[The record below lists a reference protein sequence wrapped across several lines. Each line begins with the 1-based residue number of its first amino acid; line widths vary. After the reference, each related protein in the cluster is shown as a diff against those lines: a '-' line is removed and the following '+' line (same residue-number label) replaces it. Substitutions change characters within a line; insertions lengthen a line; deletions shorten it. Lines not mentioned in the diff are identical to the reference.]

1 MGLGG
6 SLPVSD
12 LLLVHNRKTVRISD
26 GIVFVITAPLRY
38 SRVGVKGNINSLK
51 IVQNRLKGAG
61 GR

>member
-38 SRVGVKGNINSLK
+38 SRVGVKGNYK
-51 IVQNRLKGAG
+51 FTQKRTEPA
-61 GR
+61 